1 MDAKF
6 DFSGLINELAI
17 SKIEQ
22 EGDDGKEAAAIFRC
36 FAKHGISVAE
46 TIEIVIELAAILG
59 GKE

>member
-17 SKIEQ
+17 RHIEQ
-22 EGDDGKEAAAIFRC
+22 GGEDGKKAAAALRV

-46 TIEIVIELAAILG
+46 ATELLIELIALQG
-59 GKE
+59 EKE